1 MSLLDMLTDQLA
13 GERTAQIGR
22 QLGTDEGTAGKA
34 IAAALPLLMGAL
46 AKNASRSEGADSLAG
61 ALDRDHDGSVLDDL
75 GGFLSSPDTR
85 SGDGIL
91 RHTFGERR
99 GAVEQEVGR
108 RTGLDAGSIAQLL
121 PILAPI
127 VMGALGKAKRQDS
140 LDSGGVVS
148 MLSGEQRRAD
158 SMSSGTSDML
168 TMLLDSD
175 RDGSVAD
182 DVAEAG
188 IGFLGKLLRRRR

>member
-1 MSLLDMLTDQLA
+1 MSLLDMLTEQLA

-22 QLGTDEGTAGKA
+22 RLGTDEGAASKA
-34 IAAALPLLMGAL
+34 IGAALPLLMGAL
-46 AKNASRSEGADSLAG
+46 ARNASRGAGANSLAG
-61 ALDRDHDGSVLDDL
+61 ALDRDHDGSVLEDL
-75 GGFLSSPDTR
+75 GAFLNSPDTR

-99 GAVEQEVGR
+99 LAVEQELGR

-127 VMGALGKAKRQDS
+127 VMGALGKAKRQDN
-140 LDSGGVVS
+140 LDTGDLVS
-148 MLSGEQRRAD
+148 MLSGERQRAD

-182 DVAEAG
+182 DVAQAG
-188 IGFLGKLLRRRR
+188 VGFLGKLLRRRR

>member
-46 AKNASRSEGADSLAG
+46 AKNASRGSGADSLAS
-61 ALDRDHDGSVLDDL
+61 ALERDHDGSVLDDL

-91 RHTFGERR
+91 RHTLGERR
-99 GAVEQEVGR
+99 GAVEQELGR
-108 RTGLDAGSIAQLL
+108 RTGVDAGSIAQLL

-127 VMGALGKAKRQDS
+127 VMGALGKAKRQES
-140 LDSGGVVS
+140 LDTSGLVS

-182 DVAEAG
+182 DVAQAG